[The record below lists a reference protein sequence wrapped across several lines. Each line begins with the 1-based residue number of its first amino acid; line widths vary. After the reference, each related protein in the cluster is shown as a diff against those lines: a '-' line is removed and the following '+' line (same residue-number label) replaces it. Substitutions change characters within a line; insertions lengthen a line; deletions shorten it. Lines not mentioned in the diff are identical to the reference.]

1 MSFRQQKIFTILA
14 AAAALT
20 AAGSAGAQQYP
31 SKNITF
37 IVPFPAGGVTNLVS
51 RTIASAMEKP
61 LGVTIT
67 VLNRAGAAGTIGTA
81 EIASAQPDGYTIGNA
96 TSTPLLLRPHA
107 AKLPYGVDSFDYIC
121 KAYNNP
127 MMVAVKKG
135 STLDTIEKVVAFGK
149 ANPGKLKY
157 YISSPASLQSVSM
170 RDFLGKAGIQAVGV
184 PMKGDSPAIQN
195 LLTGIIQLAPL
206 TAGPILSNP
215 DTLQAIAVMA
225 DKRIE
230 KLPDVPTMTEKGY
243 PVAYDL
249 WGAVVAPKGL
259 PAAVKGKLRTACKEA
274 QQSTAFK
281 ETMNKFN
288 MPVVYQSGEEFELA
302 FRKEFEQAGKLLKQ
316 SGAKKN

>member
-1 MSFRQQKIFTILA
+1 MSLSQNKIFTILA
-14 AAAALT
+14 AAAALAT
-20 AAGSAGAQQYP
+20 AGNAGAQQYP
-31 SKNITF
+31 SKPITF

-67 VLNRAGAAGTIGTA
+67 VVNRSGAAGTIGTA
-81 EIASAQPDGYTIGNA
+81 EMASAKSDGYTIGNA

-135 STLDTIEKVVAFGK
+135 ASLDSIEKIVAYGK

-157 YISSPASLQSVSM
+157 YISSPGSLQSVSM
-170 RDFLGKAGIQAVGV
+170 RDFLARAGVKAVGV
-184 PMKGDSPAIQN
+184 PMKGDGPAVQN
-195 LLTGIIQLAPL
+195 LLSGLIQLAPL

-215 DTLQAIAVMA
+215 DTLQAVAVMS
-225 DKRIE
+225 DKRLE
-230 KLPDVPTMTEKGY
+230 KLPNVPTMTEKGY
-243 PVAYDL
+243 PVTYDL
-249 WGAVVAPKGL
+249 WGAIVAPKGL
-259 PAAVKGKLRTACKEA
+259 PAAVKARLRAACKTA
-274 QQSTAFK
+274 QESTAFK

-288 MPVVYQSGEEFELA
+288 MPVVYQSGDEFEAA
-302 FRKEFEQAGKLLKQ
+302 FRKEFEQTGKLLGQ
-316 SGAKKN
+316 SAAKKN